1 MAKTVKVIVNAD
13 DLGISS
19 EVNSAIFDLVGRNLV
34 TSVTVI
40 GNGPYV
46 EEACQ
51 HVDRYPTCSF
61 GAHLN
66 VTQFKPLSGS
76 DKLEPLLAHNGEF
89 DPDKIRQVTI
99 DSSLAEG
106 IFQEF
111 SVQIENLARLGIT
124 ISHVDSHNY
133 VLSIPRLFPVL
144 KRLQKKYHIRK
155 VRISRNIYARGL
167 VGQDGLTPLTL
178 ALDPDS
184 DLGDAPLTLRLKK
197 TLYNFMLRH
206 YYRTKTTQGF
216 SGFRLFYEYSKRKRM
231 NFSSFEAVVHPG
243 SDYYDPGEIE
253 ILQTAWQED
262 LRFPIR
268 LISYHD
274 IK

>member
-46 EEACQ
+46 EEACHQ
-51 HVDRYPTCSF
+51 ADRYPACSF

-76 DKLEPLLAHNGEF
+76 EKLDPLLAHNGEF
-89 DPDKIRQVTI
+89 DPEKIRQVHI

-111 SVQIENLARLGIT
+111 SAQVENLVRLGID

-144 KRLQKKYHIRK
+144 KRLQKKYRIRK
-155 VRISRNIYARGL
+155 VRISRNIYA
-167 VGQDGLTPLTL
+167 DGLLHQAAILRICSELRIPH
-178 ALDPDS
+178 PC
-184 DLGDAPLTLRLKK
+184 LGRNP
-197 TLYNFMLRH
+197 
-206 YYRTKTTQGF
+206 Q
-216 SGFRLFYEYSKRKRM
+216 
-231 NFSSFEAVVHPG
+231 VVVK
-243 SDYYDPGEIE
+243 SV
-253 ILQTAWQED
+253 LC
-262 LRFPIR
+262 
-268 LISYHD
+268 
-274 IK
+274 